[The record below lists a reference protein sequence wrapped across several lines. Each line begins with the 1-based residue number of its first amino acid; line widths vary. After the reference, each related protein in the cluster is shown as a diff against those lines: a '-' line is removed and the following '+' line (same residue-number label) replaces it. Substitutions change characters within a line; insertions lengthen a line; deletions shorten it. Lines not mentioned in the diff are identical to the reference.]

1 MTTTTSYTPGGA
13 PPHSTP
19 PQTEKDAMHTTQKAQ
34 SPAATGLSANE
45 NTSTNILDQKR
56 ETTLMARFAMK
67 GAAVH
72 RLADGGFIVAQW
84 GLTRHC
90 ADFAALVG
98 FARQMGVL

>member
-1 MTTTTSYTPGGA
+1 MARLAEGRCKVIG
-13 PPHSTP
+13 
-19 PQTEKDAMHTTQKAQ
+19 TTQKAQ
-34 SPAATGLSANE
+34 SPAATGLSAYE
-45 NTSTNILDQKR
+45 NTSTGIVSPKR
-56 ETTLMARFAMK
+56 ETTLIARFAIK

-98 FARQMGVL
+98 FARQMGVI

>member
-1 MTTTTSYTPGGA
+1 MARLAEGRCKVIY
-13 PPHSTP
+13 
-19 PQTEKDAMHTTQKAQ
+19 TTQKAQ
-34 SPAATGLSANE
+34 SPAATGLSADE
-45 NTSTNILDQKR
+45 NKSTDIVGQKR
-56 ETTLMARFAMK
+56 ETTLIAQFAMK

-98 FARQMGVL
+98 FARQMGVLQ

>member
-1 MTTTTSYTPGGA
+1 MARLAEGRCKVIG
-13 PPHSTP
+13 
-19 PQTEKDAMHTTQKAQ
+19 TTQKAQ

-45 NTSTNILDQKR
+45 NTNPEILDPKR
-56 ETTLMARFAMK
+56 ETTLIAQFAMK

-90 ADFAALVG
+90 ADFAALAG
-98 FARQMGVL
+98 FARQMGVI

>member
-1 MTTTTSYTPGGA
+1 MIG
-13 PPHSTP
+13 
-19 PQTEKDAMHTTQKAQ
+19 TTQKAQ

-56 ETTLMARFAMK
+56 ETTLMARFAIK

-72 RLADGGFIVAQW
+72 RL
-84 GLTRHC
+84 

-98 FARQMGVL
+98 FARQMGVI